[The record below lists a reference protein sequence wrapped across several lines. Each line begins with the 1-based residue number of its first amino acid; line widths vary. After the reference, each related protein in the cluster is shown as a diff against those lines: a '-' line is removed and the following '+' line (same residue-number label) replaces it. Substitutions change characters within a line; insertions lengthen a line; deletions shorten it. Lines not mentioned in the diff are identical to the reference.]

1 MTAAD
6 IPHLDIDP
14 YDPAVMADPY
24 AMHALARTA
33 GPIVWLDRYDVYF
46 VTGHSLARQV
56 LFDPATFSSAYGI
69 GLLGYATGQTSATPS
84 LLLETDPPEHDRY
97 KKVMSRL
104 VGPATLNRMRKRF
117 EPFAEA
123 LAERLVAQG
132 RFDAAKDYVSA
143 FVLDAIADTVG
154 LPQTERWQ
162 LFVFGELALAASGP
176 RNAGFENAVA
186 NVRAHDTMAWVQ
198 QVTERANL
206 APEGLGAAL
215 YAAADAGELTL
226 AEAQRL
232 VRIFPTAAVDST
244 ITTLV
249 NGLHLLAARP
259 DQWQLLHANPECA
272 RDAFEEMLRHSLSV
286 QTVYR
291 QATRDVKLGAAQVK
305 AGQRVGVCLAAANRD
320 PAKWPEPD
328 RYELLRRPVGHL
340 GFGGGVHACLGQ
352 MIARLE
358 AELLLKA
365 LARRAARIEPDGVPV
380 KRVNN
385 ALTSYA
391 SLPLRVFA
399 S

>member
-1 MTAAD
+1 MISAD

-24 AMHALARTA
+24 AMQARLRAA
-33 GPIVWLDRYDVYF
+33 GPVVWLEQYGVYY
-46 VTGHSLARQV
+46 VTGHALARQV
-56 LFDPATFSSAYGI
+56 LFDPTTFSSAHGI
-69 GLLGYATGQTSATPS
+69 GLVGYATGLTSTTPS
-84 LLLETDPPEHDRY
+84 PLLETDPPEHDRF
-97 KKVMSRL
+97 KKLMSRL
-104 VGPATLNRMRKRF
+104 VGPATLNRMRARF
-117 EPFAEA
+117 EPVAEA
-123 LAERLVAQG
+123 LVEALVARG
-132 RFDAAKDYVSA
+132 RFDAATELVTA
-143 FVLDAIADTVG
+143 FVLDVIADTVG
-154 LPQTERWQ
+154 LPQADRWQ
-162 LFVFGELALAASGP
+162 LLVFGELALVSSGP
-176 RNAGFENAVA
+176 RNASFDAAVA
-186 NVRAHDTMAWVQ
+186 AVKQHDTMAWVQ
-198 QVTERANL
+198 QATDRANL
-206 APEGLGAAL
+206 SPDGLGAAL
-215 YAAADAGELTL
+215 FAAADAGEITS

-249 NGLHLLAARP
+249 NGLHVLAARP
-259 DQWQLLHANPECA
+259 DQWQLLHAHPECA

-286 QTVYR
+286 QTVFR

-328 RYELLRRPVGHL
+328 RYELLRKPVGHL

-365 LARRAARIEPDGVPV
+365 LAKRVSNIELDGEPV

-391 SLPLRVFA
+391 SLPVRVT
-399 S
+399 SG